1 MMGIELLPFGP
12 AWRFLK
18 AFHFIAEDQSRSLI
32 TRDVR
37 AW

>member
-1 MMGIELLPFGP
+1 MMGIELLPFGL

-18 AFHFIAEDQSRSLI
+18 AFHFSAEDQGRSLI
-32 TRDVR
+32 TRNVR